1 MSYNKRIVY
10 LQVSS
15 VRVGYYLRNWL

>member
-15 VRVGYYLRNWL
+15 VRVGYYPRNWL